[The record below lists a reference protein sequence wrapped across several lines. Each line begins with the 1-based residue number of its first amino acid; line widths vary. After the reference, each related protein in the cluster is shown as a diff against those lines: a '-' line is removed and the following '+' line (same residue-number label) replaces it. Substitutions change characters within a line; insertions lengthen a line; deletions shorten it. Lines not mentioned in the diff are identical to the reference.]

1 MKTINKVIMV
11 SSTIDREKE
20 LNELFEQFSK
30 NTTIKAYP
38 NVDHG
43 AVFFPVDE
51 YDLAFLREILSDKR
65 FEFVIEE
72 AK

>member
-1 MKTINKVIMV
+1 MKANKVIMV
-11 SSTIDREKE
+11 RGTSDREKE
-20 LNELFEQFSK
+20 LNTLIHLISK
-30 NTTIKAYP
+30 NTSIKAYP

-51 YDLAFLREILSDKR
+51 YDLEFLRELLSEQR
-65 FEFVIEE
+65 FEFTIEN

>member
-20 LNELFEQFSK
+20 LNELVEQLAK
-30 NTTIKAYP
+30 NTSIKAYP

-51 YDLAFLREILSDKR
+51 FDLEFLREILSDQG
-65 FEFVIEE
+65 FDFTIEN
-72 AK
+72 AL